1 MEENMYTIVYKDKA
15 GRSRQIAGYPGT
27 TATEALTMALEEV
40 PYLHANPNS
49 IERVIEEDR
58 TTN

>member
-1 MEENMYTIVYKDKA
+1 MYTIVYKDKA